1 MPWNRE
7 GPLYNVKARWF
18 VADHAG
24 TNATAQTA
32 AAACLDFALSTNGLS
47 ANQTVLQLVLGH
59 PLVILAQKICHG
71 TVKTCSTR
79 CRHAGSSLIT
89 QARITPSLQT
99 AAAVAMLV
107 FHKTNAHHRRH
118 ANSRLVLW
126 YSQVILQLQV
136 VLVPVL
142 VKSIYRVASVVV
154 VVNLIYW
161 CAWRSTLGGEKII
174 KNLTRCFKSR
184 LFGVLY

>member
-1 MPWNRE
+1 MEPWRPALQD
-7 GPLYNVKARWF
+7 GGTLARRW
-18 VADHAG
+18 
-24 TNATAQTA
+24 
-32 AAACLDFALSTNGLS
+32 S
-47 ANQTVLQLVLGH
+47 
-59 PLVILAQKICHG
+59 
-71 TVKTCSTR
+71 R
-79 CRHAGSSLIT
+79 RHEWH
-89 QARITPSLQT
+89 RQT

-107 FHKTNAHHRRH
+107 VHKTNAHHRRH

-184 LFGVLY
+184 LFGVLYWKCIHAPVLTFWPFTPRADLIRSTLNLLESVRARNATRGLALFAHVLSIYTMVILTRRRSRAECV